1 VKTVRT
7 KNELRRVLAPLRP
20 GKQIGLVPTMGAFHD
35 GHLALFR
42 AARSECDTV
51 VCSLFVNPEQFGE
64 GEDLARY
71 PRDEE
76 RDLELAAET
85 GVAVVFAP
93 SVEEMYPPE
102 FQTFVEVEELSQELE
117 GALRPGHFRGVATVC
132 LKLFEI
138 VRPNRAYF
146 GTKDAQQLAVVS
158 RMVRDLDL
166 DLELEIRAVETV
178 RDGDGLALSSRNAY
192 LSPSEHEAAL
202 ALPRALARGQEAYRE
217 GGDAVQAAWAVLA
230 EEPHLSVQY
239 VEVADLEGL
248 RLLAAVAVGSTR
260 LIDNVTLEGGTT

>member
-1 VKTVRT
+1 VKTVRK
-7 KNELRRVLAPLRP
+7 KNELHEILAPLRP
-20 GKQIGLVPTMGAFHD
+20 GKRIGLVPTMGTFHD

-42 AARSECDTV
+42 AARSACDTV

-64 GEDLARY
+64 GEDLTRY

-85 GVAVVFAP
+85 GVDVVFAP
-93 SVEEMYPPE
+93 GVEEMYPPE
-102 FQTFVEVEELSQELE
+102 FQTYVEVEALSQELE
-117 GALRPGHFRGVATVC
+117 GALRPGHFRGVATIC

-138 VRPNRAYF
+138 VRPDRAYF
-146 GTKDAQQLAVVS
+146 GTKDAQQLAVVR
-158 RMVRDLDL
+158 RMVRDL

-192 LSPSEHEAAL
+192 LSPGERAAAL
-202 ALPRALARGQEAYRE
+202 ALPRALKRGQDVYGE

-248 RLLAAVAVGSTR
+248 HLLAAVIVGSTR